1 MSDRRAIRQCAL
13 EMLYQFDVRSDSDA
27 DVILEATVE
36 RSDEIGLS
44 PKQIRTSWEL
54 AHSAYTSRLTSDRV
68 VAELAPAWP
77 SVRQPAMDRAI
88 LRLAYYEMTSGHVPP
103 KVAVNE
109 AVELAKKFGS
119 ERSPSFVNGVLDKV
133 LKRVLA
139 QERESP
145 EISAEESV

>member
-139 QERESP
+139 KERESP